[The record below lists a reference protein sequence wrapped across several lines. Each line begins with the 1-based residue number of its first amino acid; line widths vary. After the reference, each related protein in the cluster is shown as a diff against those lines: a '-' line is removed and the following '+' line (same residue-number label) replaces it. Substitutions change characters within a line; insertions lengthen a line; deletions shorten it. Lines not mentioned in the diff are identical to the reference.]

1 MDDPARTRRR
11 VIPSDEL
18 LGEPP
23 SGVEGLQDQAAP
35 LDHERTILDTRTAA
49 PEQAPQSLNVCVR
62 VGERVA
68 QSAALAAATTAVKAA
83 ASVTAR
89 SASDLRSTS
98 IPAAFSPAMNRL

>member
-1 MDDPARTRRR
+1 MDDTTRTRRR
-11 VIPSDEL
+11 VIPGDEL
-18 LGEPP
+18 HSEPP
-23 SGVEGLQDQAAP
+23 PGLERLEDQAAS
-35 LDHERTILDTRTAA
+35 LDDERTVLDTRTAA